1 MVVDIE
7 VGVLKSVVAKLD
19 TSLEKIAEVSNSISR
34 LLAVHDER
42 INNIE
47 KNADNRDLEIK
58 DLQTRITTQT
68 KEIFDKLDHIETRI
82 EDRIK
87 ALEKS
92 IKDEQS
98 KIDTRV
104 LVLEKWRWYL
114 LGAAAIIGYLVSYTD
129 LKNLLK

>member
-68 KEIFDKLDHIETRI
+68 KEIFDKLDHMETRM

-92 IKDEQS
+92 IKDEHGT
-98 KIDTRV
+98 IDSRV

-114 LGAAAIIGYLVSYTD
+114 LGAAAIIGYLVSYMD
-129 LKNLLK
+129 LKTLLK

>member
-1 MVVDIE
+1 MVDIE

-19 TSLEKIAEVSNSISR
+19 TSLEKIAEVSNNISR

-58 DLQTRITTQT
+58 DLHVRITSQT
-68 KEIFDKLDHIETRI
+68 KEIFDKLDHIETRM

-92 IKDEQS
+92 IKDDHTKREG
-98 KIDTRV
+98 RV

-114 LGAAAIIGYLVSYTD
+114 LGAAAIIGYLVSYMD
-129 LKNLLK
+129 LKTLLK

>member
-1 MVVDIE
+1 MAVDIE

-19 TSLEKIAEVSNSISR
+19 TSLEKIAEVSNNISR

-47 KNADNRDLEIK
+47 KNAEHRDHEVK
-58 DLQTRITTQT
+58 DIQARITTQT
-68 KEIFDKLDHIETRI
+68 KEIFDKLDHMETRM

-92 IKDEQS
+92 IKDEHT
-98 KIDTRV
+98 KIDGRV

-114 LGAAAIIGYLVSYTD
+114 LGAAAIIGYLMSYTD
-129 LKNLLK
+129 LRTLLK

>member
-47 KNADNRDLEIK
+47 KNADNRDLEMK
-58 DLQTRITTQT
+58 DLQVRITTQT
-68 KEIFDKLDHIETRI
+68 KEIFDKLDHMETRM
-82 EDRIK
+82 EDQIK
-87 ALEKS
+87 VLEKS

-114 LGAAAIIGYLVSYTD
+114 LGAAAIIGYLVSYMD
-129 LKNLLK
+129 LKTLLK

>member
-47 KNADNRDLEIK
+47 KNADNRDLEMK
-58 DLQTRITTQT
+58 DLQVRITTQT
-68 KEIFDKLDHIETRI
+68 KEIFDKLDHMETRM
-82 EDRIK
+82 EDQIK

-114 LGAAAIIGYLVSYTD
+114 LGAAAIIGYLVSYMD
-129 LKNLLK
+129 LKTLLK

>member
-68 KEIFDKLDHIETRI
+68 KEIFDKLDHMETRM
-82 EDRIK
+82 EDQIK

-114 LGAAAIIGYLVSYTD
+114 LGAAAIIGYLVSYMD
-129 LKNLLK
+129 LKTLLK

>member
-47 KNADNRDLEIK
+47 KNADNRDLEMK
-58 DLQTRITTQT
+58 DLQVRITTQT
-68 KEIFDKLDHIETRI
+68 KEIFDKLDHMETRM
-82 EDRIK
+82 EDQIK

-114 LGAAAIIGYLVSYTD
+114 IGAAAIIGYLVSYMD
-129 LKNLLK
+129 LKTLLK

>member
-1 MVVDIE
+1 MAVDIE

-19 TSLEKIAEVSNSISR
+19 TSLEKIAEVSNNISR

-47 KNADNRDLEIK
+47 KNADNRDVEIK
-58 DLQTRITTQT
+58 DLQGRIASQT
-68 KEIFDKLDHIETRI
+68 KEIFDKLDHMETRM

-92 IKDEQS
+92 IKDDHA
-98 KIDTRV
+98 KIDGRV

-114 LGAAAIIGYLVSYTD
+114 LGAAAIIGYLVSYMD
-129 LKNLLK
+129 LKTLLK

>member
-1 MVVDIE
+1 MVDIE

-19 TSLEKIAEVSNSISR
+19 TSLEKIAEVSNNISR

-58 DLQTRITTQT
+58 DLHVRITSQT
-68 KEIFDKLDHIETRI
+68 KEIFDKLDHMETRM

-92 IKDEQS
+92 IKDDQS
-98 KIDTRV
+98 KIDGRV
-104 LVLEKWRWYL
+104 LVLEKWRWYII
-114 LGAAAIIGYLVSYTD
+114 GAAAIIGYLVSYTD

>member
-1 MVVDIE
+1 MVDIE

-19 TSLEKIAEVSNSISR
+19 TSLEKIAEVSNNISR

-58 DLQTRITTQT
+58 DLHVRITSQT
-68 KEIFDKLDHIETRI
+68 KEIFDKLDHMETRM

-92 IKDEQS
+92 IKDDQS
-98 KIDTRV
+98 KIDIRI
-104 LVLEKWRWYL
+104 LVLEKWRWYII
-114 LGAAAIIGYLVSYTD
+114 GAAAIIGYLVSYTD

>member
-1 MVVDIE
+1 MAVDIE

-19 TSLEKIAEVSNSISR
+19 TSLEKIAEVSNNISR

-58 DLQTRITTQT
+58 DLHVRITSQT
-68 KEIFDKLDHIETRI
+68 KEIFDKLDHMETRM

-92 IKDEQS
+92 IKDDHAN
-98 KIDTRV
+98 IDGRV

-129 LKNLLK
+129 LKTLLK

>member
-1 MVVDIE
+1 MVDIE

-19 TSLEKIAEVSNSISR
+19 TSLEKIAEVSNNISR

-42 INNIE
+42 INTIE

-58 DLQTRITTQT
+58 DLHVRITSQT
-68 KEIFDKLDHIETRI
+68 KEIFDKLDHMEKRM

-92 IKDEQS
+92 IKDDQS
-98 KIDTRV
+98 KIDIRI
-104 LVLEKWRWYL
+104 LVLEKWRWYII
-114 LGAAAIIGYLVSYTD
+114 GAAAIIGYLVSYTD

>member
-19 TSLEKIAEVSNSISR
+19 TSLEKIAEVSNNISR

-58 DLQTRITTQT
+58 DLHVRITSQT
-68 KEIFDKLDHIETRI
+68 KEIFDKLDHIETRL

-92 IKDEQS
+92 IKGDHA
-98 KIDTRV
+98 KIDGRV

-114 LGAAAIIGYLVSYTD
+114 LGAAAIIGYLVSYMD
-129 LKNLLK
+129 LKTLLK